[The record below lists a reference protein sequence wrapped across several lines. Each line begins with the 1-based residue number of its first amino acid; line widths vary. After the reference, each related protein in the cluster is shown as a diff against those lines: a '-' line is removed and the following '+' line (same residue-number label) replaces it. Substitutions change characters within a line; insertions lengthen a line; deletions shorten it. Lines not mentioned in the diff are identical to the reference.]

1 MLKIP
6 LTEDAV
12 KYLNKQRVL
21 TEKLKHT
28 DVEWYS
34 YLLFHFIANQFK
46 PYLTKGTR
54 CLDIGSGLG
63 LVNIFLRDMFDEIWL
78 YDKTIDLPELEK
90 TFYGFHENYCFYNN
104 LNIAKTLNP
113 DFNITETLDFPDGH
127 FDMIQSH
134 MSWCWH
140 YPKETYYDTVLR
152 ILKPDGILI
161 VDVWTEMN
169 YSFDDFILI
178 NKLENRED
186 ESFKLILKRNH

>member
-21 TEKLKHT
+21 TKKLKHS

-34 YLLFHFIANQFK
+34 YLLFNFIASQIK

-54 CLDIGSGLG
+54 CLDIGAGLG
-63 LVNIFLRDMFDEIWL
+63 LVNVFLRDIYNEIWI
-78 YDKTIDLPELEK
+78 YDKTVSIEELEN
-90 TFYGFHENYCFYNN
+90 TFYGYHKDYCYYSN
-104 LNIAKTLNP
+104 LEIAKSINP
-113 DFNITETLDFPDGH
+113 DFFITENLNFPDNH

-140 YPKETYYDTVLR
+140 YPEEEYYETVLR
-152 ILKPDGILI
+152 ILKPNGILI
-161 VDVWTEMN
+161 VDVIKEKE
-169 YSFDDFILI
+169 YSFKHFTVID
-178 NKLENRED
+178 KLENRED
-186 ESFKLILKRNH
+186 DSLKLILKRKD